1 MQCVF
6 QAATIP
12 NVQVSTFPREPK
24 PKMNI
29 VIFGTGGQARVSLDM
44 FDIEQKYNVVGL
56 IDNGSIDN
64 LINGI
69 PVIGPVNKLN
79 ELSSE
84 YGFKHGLICIG
95 DNFTRQQVHQKIQSV
110 FPSFGYVS
118 AIHPDSTISPS
129 VDIGCG
135 SVIMAGVVINTNTKI
150 GRHCIINTSSSID
163 HDGNL
168 SDFSSIGPGVN
179 LGGKVS
185 IGELSHIGIGGVV
198 KHGVSIGVNSI
209 VGGLSFVNKD
219 VGDNELGFSIPYR
232 TVRKRVV
239 GEKYL

>member
-1 MQCVF
+1 MQRVF
-6 QAATIP
+6 RTVTIP
-12 NVQVSTFPREPK
+12 NKQVLTFSQEPK

-69 PVIGPVNKLN
+69 PVIGPVNKLI

-84 YGFKHGLICIG
+84 YEFKHGLICIG
-95 DNFTRQQVHQKIQSV
+95 DNFIRRRVHQEIQSV

-135 SVIMAGVVINTNTKI
+135 SVIMAGVVINTNAKV
-150 GRHCIINTSSSID
+150 GSHCIINTNSSID
-163 HDGNL
+163 HDANL
-168 SDFSSIGPGVN
+168 SHFSSIGPGVT
-179 LGGKVS
+179 LGGEVS
-185 IGELSHIGIGGVV
+185 IGELSHIGIGSAV

-219 VGDNELGFSIPYR
+219 VGDNELGFSSPYKK
-232 TVRKRVV
+232 VSKRVL
-239 GEKYL
+239 GETYL